1 MIALGIL
8 PVIFGLCA
16 ATCGVV
22 LLVLIFLD
30 FRKTRID
37 DGISAF
43 HRHIDALSPQARR
56 DSIVRNDNDSNRGQ
70 YR

>member
-8 PVIFGLCA
+8 PVIFSLCA
-16 ATCGVV
+16 AICGVV

-56 DSIVRNDNDSNRGQ
+56 DSIVRHDDDSNRGQ

>member
-8 PVIFGLCA
+8 PMIFSLCA
-16 ATCGVV
+16 AICGVV

-43 HRHIDALSPQARR
+43 HRHIDALSPEARR

>member
-8 PVIFGLCA
+8 PAIFSLCA

-22 LLVLIFLD
+22 LLALIFMD

-43 HRHIDALSPQARR
+43 HRHIDALSPQSRR

>member
-8 PVIFGLCA
+8 PVIFALCA
-16 ATCGVV
+16 AICGVV

-37 DGISAF
+37 DGISAV

>member
-8 PVIFGLCA
+8 PAIFSLCA
-16 ATCGVV
+16 VTCGVV
-22 LLVLIFLD
+22 LLALVLLD

-43 HRHIDALSPQARR
+43 HRHIDALSPEARR